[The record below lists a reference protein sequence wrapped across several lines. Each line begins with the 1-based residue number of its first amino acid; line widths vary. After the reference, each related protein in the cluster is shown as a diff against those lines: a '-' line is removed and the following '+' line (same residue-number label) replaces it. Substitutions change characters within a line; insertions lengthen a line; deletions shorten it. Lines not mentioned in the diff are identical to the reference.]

1 MNFGQSKPLDDGKIT
16 KKKDSKKQEFKDIVS
31 HIELLED
38 KVDQLL
44 SALDGGNDFQNE
56 NTMLYNKPTSGTE
69 FGQIPFTPAT
79 FSPIPIRANN
89 GRSSLGDSKMAAESP
104 FSKYSP
110 THPSY
115 KGMTSNKDTPLNF
128 LAEVITNEHE
138 HRLIT
143 EQIEC
148 AEQVHLK
155 SNIPSPTALHSSDS
169 LTDTQ
174 PITTH
179 QGLNSALQNDWFC
192 QDSWSVIRKYI
203 PQEQISLYDS
213 VSVEDM
219 FINTAKEE
227 KIYQLLENT
236 ETKTVPDISIMA
248 KAIDLFLNLCS
259 AHVLIPLESYDLLG
273 ILNKWRFDGLK
284 SLNHSHL
291 LILNVVGSFMC
302 KDIRSSVF
310 LKNDPNGLKMRE
322 LLKGFESSLLNHD
335 WLAEWEDF
343 FLANSLL
350 HYQHITMFPDGLA
363 SVQGILLLLMYVPLT
378 GLNLSESLMQT
389 TAVRICQDLGL
400 HSERFLNVIN
410 KKKKML
416 RDKKKKIWWFCC
428 FSDEMLSMMLA
439 KPRMIIHYTSSIQFT
454 NDDKTKVLELLEQ
467 ELDKV
472 LILQRVNEKDVKFY
486 DEDNSEAIE
495 NLNTQIQETIIRIYK
510 EEGIF
515 IIMKY
520 YFFKIINIIQKNVSK
535 IEKKCDSAIT
545 EQILDDLINVSSN
558 LPLVIKDPTL
568 FKDVW
573 GDDSFF
579 LYFIHLALYFI
590 QDHSYC
596 LLYSTNDS
604 REYID
609 FIKQHLTVL
618 LKIKSCE
625 KSYNAMFGLL
635 DKAIFTKITKIV
647 QYHIIKPKYEFR
659 NCLQDYQ
666 FIKNFLTDYLSPVGS
681 AGEPKNHND
690 SDEPGIKKDPFIK
703 DTIQELDPWLNLKKD
718 GFFKL
723 LELLKQIGIHR
734 RAQNFEDLNL

>member
-1 MNFGQSKPLDDGKIT
+1 MNFGQSKSLDDAKVV
-16 KKKDSKKQEFKDIVS
+16 KKKESKKQEFKDIVS
-31 HIELLED
+31 HIEVLED

-44 SALDGGNDFQNE
+44 RALDGGNAFQGDSAI
-56 NTMLYNKPTSGTE
+56 LYNKSTAVSE
-69 FGQIPFTPAT
+69 FNEIPFTPAT
-79 FSPIPIRANN
+79 FSPIPIRSSN
-89 GRSSLGDSKMAAESP
+89 GRPSLGDGKVAAGSP

-110 THPSY
+110 TQASY
-115 KGMTSNKDTPLNF
+115 KGINSNKDTPLNF

-143 EQIEC
+143 EQIEFS
-148 AEQVHLK
+148 EQAHLK
-155 SNIPSPTALHSSDS
+155 RNAEPPSSLPSKDSNS
-169 LTDTQ
+169 DTQ
-174 PITTH
+174 SVISNK
-179 QGLNSALQNDWFC
+179 GLASVSRDDQIC
-192 QDSWSVIRKYI
+192 KDSWNAIRHLI
-203 PQEQISLYDS
+203 PKEQLSLYDS
-213 VSVEDM
+213 ISLDDM
-219 FINTAKEE
+219 FVNTAKEE

-248 KAIDLFLNLCS
+248 KAVDLFLNLCS
-259 AHVLIPLESYDLLG
+259 AHILIPLESYDLLG
-273 ILNKWRFDGLK
+273 ILNKWKFDGLK

-310 LKNDPNGLKMRE
+310 LKNDPNGIKMKA
-322 LLKGFESSLLNHD
+322 LLKGFESTLLNHD
-335 WLAEWEDF
+335 WLVEWEDF

-428 FSDEMLSMMLA
+428 FSDEMLSMMLS

-467 ELDKV
+467 ELDKI
-472 LILQRVNEKDVKFY
+472 LILQMVNEKDLKFY

-495 NLNTQIQETIIRIYK
+495 NLKTQIQETIIRIYK
-510 EEGIF
+510 EEGIL

-520 YFFKIINIIQKNVSK
+520 YFFKLINIIQKNVSK
-535 IEKKCDSAIT
+535 IEQKYDSTIT
-545 EQILDDLINVSSN
+545 EQILDDLINFSSN

-573 GDDSFF
+573 GDDCFF
-579 LYFIHLALYFI
+579 LYFIHLTLFFI

-596 LLYSTNDS
+596 LLYSTDDS

-609 FIKQHLTVL
+609 FVKQHLSLL

-635 DKAIFTKITKIV
+635 DKAIFSNISNIV
-647 QYHIIKPKYEFR
+647 QSHVAKPEYDFR

-666 FIKNFLTDYLSPVGS
+666 FIKNFLTDYLSPADSADGS
-681 AGEPKNHND
+681 KNHKD
-690 SDEPGIKKDPFIK
+690 SDEAGIKKDPFVK
-703 DTIQELDPWLNLKKD
+703 DTIQELDPWLNLKKE
-718 GFFKL
+718 GFFNL

-734 RAQNFEDLNL
+734 RAQNFEDMNL